1 MVGASIGSCLL
12 AGLLVDPAVRI
23 ELLCGMVGPLASATT
38 SWMVTERTFRAR
50 PAALTAVMIS
60 AFAAKLVFFG
70 VYVAVLIRVAGL
82 RPAPFAASFAAY
94 FIGLLFAEA
103 LLLRRLF
110 AGPADAGRYDS

>member
-1 MVGASIGSCLL
+1 MVGASVGSCLL

-23 ELLCGMVGPLASATT
+23 ELLCGMAGPLASATA
-38 SWMVTERTFRAR
+38 SWMVTERTYRTR

-103 LLLRRLF
+103 LWLRRLF
-110 AGPADAGRYDS
+110 TSPAKAGHHER